1 MHPRIAEMERKREM
15 RRLALASWKTLA
27 ACDRRKGIRTWFPED
42 AFVAIP
48 QLGVL
53 AHHEIVGAYCEAYNA
68 A

>member
-1 MHPRIAEMERKREM
+1 MLPIIAELERKREM
-15 RRLALASWKTLA
+15 RRVALGAWKA
-27 ACDRRKGIRTWFPED
+27 MAMSDRRKGVRIWFPED
-42 AFVAIP
+42 AFVSVP